1 MDGLADEVVVVT
13 GGASGIGAAVVER
26 LLHEGARPV
35 AWDLA
40 IEDAG
45 TDAMAVDVTDEDAVR
60 DALAQVRA
68 ATGPVTGFVNCAG
81 VMGTPARIADLRVA
95 AVQSVFDVNS
105 TGVLVTMKHVLAAM
119 VEHGRADGG
128 HLPGIV
134 NVASNAALRART
146 GLGPYAA
153 SKAAVLAWTRTAA
166 HEYGRHGIR
175 VNAVCPGGT
184 RTPMMDGVADD
195 TAQALART
203 IPLGRFAAPEEIA
216 SVVVFLLSA
225 DAAYVS
231 GASVVVDGAATA

>member
-1 MDGLADEVVVVT
+1 MDGLADQVVVVT

-26 LLHEGARPV
+26 LRREGARPV
-35 AWDLA
+35 AWDLGV
-40 IEDAG
+40 EDDRA
-45 TDAMAVDVTDEDAVR
+45 DAMAVDVTDEDAVR
-60 DALAQVRA
+60 DALAHVR
-68 ATGPVTGFVNCAG
+68 TTIGPVTGFVNCAG
-81 VMGTPARIADLRVA
+81 VMGTPGRIADLPVA
-95 AVQSVFDVNS
+95 TVKSVFDVNS
-105 TGVLVTMKHVLAAM
+105 TAVMVTMKHVLGAM
-119 VEHGRADGG
+119 VEQDGTDG
-128 HLPGIV
+128 VHRPGIV

-146 GLGPYAA
+146 GLGAYAA
-153 SKAAVLAWTRTAA
+153 SKAAVLAWTRSAA

-184 RTPMMDGVADD
+184 LTPMMDGVADD
-195 TAQALART
+195 AAQALTRT